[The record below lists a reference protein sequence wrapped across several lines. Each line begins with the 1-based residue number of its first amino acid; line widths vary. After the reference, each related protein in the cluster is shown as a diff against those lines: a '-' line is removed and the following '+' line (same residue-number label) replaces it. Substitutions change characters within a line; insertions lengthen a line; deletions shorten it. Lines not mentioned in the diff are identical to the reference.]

1 MTHVY
6 EHRHHPREAISAYA
20 DGELTAEEEARVE
33 AHLTHCTECA
43 RELALIRA
51 MGQAMSQTARSTT
64 AQPGVWQ
71 QVHRRIT
78 QPIGWLLASAG
89 VATWVALALVEWFRS
104 RSLTP
109 EWLATTAVGIGVAL
123 IAVAVGYEQL
133 REWRDSPYKD
143 IER

>member
-1 MTHVY
+1 MTRVY
-6 EHRHHPREAISAYA
+6 EYREHPREAISAYA
-20 DGELTAEEEARVE
+20 DGELTAAEEERVE
-33 AHLTHCTECA
+33 AHLAHCTECA
-43 RELALIRA
+43 RELALIKA
-51 MGQAMSQTARSTT
+51 MGEAMSQGVQSTT
-64 AQPGVWQ
+64 AQRGIWH

-78 QPIGWLLASAG
+78 QPIGWLLVSSG
-89 VATWVALALVEWFRS
+89 VAIWVALALVEWFRS

-109 EWLATTAVGIGVAL
+109 AWLATTAVGIGVAL